1 MYESNINNETTITAK
16 PIFLGEN
23 QEYSTPITTTENTFN
38 YNDGNVQDITNQY
51 SIPQNDQNIDIT
63 HNYQSTD
70 NYQVFQSTP
79 MTTTENYNQFQYETQ
94 PQTIY
99 QSTPVTT
106 TTTTTKTNYNTLQ
119 GFTPVQESTYTQNY
133 STNLNNIVQQSNV
146 IPTTTSTTQ
155 IISQPVNQVI
165 TQPITQ
171 QQIQTVTQ
179 TVAQPVN
186 QVVTQPV
193 NQVITQPVNQVVTQP
208 RVTQVQP
215 TTNQV
220 QIQAAPANQNTSNN
234 SHFVSNYPIYE
245 NDPRRV
251 AFYNNKVKVYN
262 TYRLVKPVPI
272 EKLARLNEMNIINR
286 MNLQNQ
292 NQIVG
297 NNLTDQVNKIDT
309 GLNNINQLNN
319 VTNNIQ
325 SGINTGISNI
335 NTNLNNLGNNLQT
348 TTNTGIN
355 NLTKYRIK

>member
-146 IPTTTSTTQ
+146 IPTTTSTTP
-155 IISQPVNQVI
+155 SVPP
-165 TQPITQ
+165 TPSPCT
-171 QQIQTVTQ
+171 
-179 TVAQPVN
+179 PSSRSRS
-186 QVVTQPV
+186 
-193 NQVITQPVNQVVTQP
+193 P
-208 RVTQVQP
+208 RTP
-215 TTNQV
+215 HSNSSRRADPSL
-220 QIQAAPANQNTSNN
+220 AATACAP
-234 SHFVSNYPIYE
+234 
-245 NDPRRV
+245 
-251 AFYNNKVKVYN
+251 
-262 TYRLVKPVPI
+262 
-272 EKLARLNEMNIINR
+272 
-286 MNLQNQ
+286 
-292 NQIVG
+292 
-297 NNLTDQVNKIDT
+297 
-309 GLNNINQLNN
+309 
-319 VTNNIQ
+319 
-325 SGINTGISNI
+325 SGHRASSCS
-335 NTNLNNLGNNLQT
+335 
-348 TTNTGIN
+348 
-355 NLTKYRIK
+355 

>member
-23 QEYSTPITTTENTFN
+23 QEYSAPITTTENTFN

-155 IISQPVNQVI
+155 IISQPVN
-165 TQPITQ
+165 
-171 QQIQTVTQ
+171 
-179 TVAQPVN
+179 
-186 QVVTQPV
+186 
-193 NQVITQPVNQVVTQP
+193 
-208 RVTQVQP
+208 RE
-215 TTNQV
+215 
-220 QIQAAPANQNTSNN
+220 
-234 SHFVSNYPIYE
+234 YPI
-245 NDPRRV
+245 N
-251 AFYNNKVKVYN
+251 
-262 TYRLVKPVPI
+262 
-272 EKLARLNEMNIINR
+272 RLNYHFHRRLNI
-286 MNLQNQ
+286 
-292 NQIVG
+292 
-297 NNLTDQVNKIDT
+297 
-309 GLNNINQLNN
+309 
-319 VTNNIQ
+319 
-325 SGINTGISNI
+325 
-335 NTNLNNLGNNLQT
+335 
-348 TTNTGIN
+348 
-355 NLTKYRIK
+355 